1 MYDIIV
7 IGAGPAGLTAA
18 LYGRRANKK
27 VLVLEAKVYGGQIVN
42 TNRIDNYPAMPGVS
56 GFDFANNL
64 YNQVID
70 MGAEI
75 KFEKVIKIDLSIGKK
90 VITDNNEYLGRSIIL
105 ATGADKRTIGLENE
119 GRLTGR
125 GISYCATCDG
135 NFFKD
140 MDVAVYG
147 GGDTA
152 LFDAMYLSDI
162 CKKVYLIHRRD
173 KFRGNE
179 NMLNELKNKG
189 NIEFVLNNK
198 VTKLIGE
205 DKLES
210 IEVTNNDGTVNN
222 ISISCLFV
230 AIGQVPETAN
240 FTNLIDLDEKGYA
253 ISNEDMKTKIPG
265 IYVAGDMR
273 KKYLRQL
280 ATAINDGAIAATQA
294 INDMNNNII

>member
-70 MGAEI
+70 MGAEV

-119 GRLTGR
+119 ERLTGR

-162 CKKVYLIHRRD
+162 CNKVYLIHRRD

-198 VTKLIGE
+198 VTKLVGE

>member
-70 MGAEI
+70 MGAEV

-119 GRLTGR
+119 ERLTGR

-198 VTKLIGE
+198 VTKLVGE